1 MYFVIFVVVVVFII
15 SQLLISLRVARV
27 ILQHSLL
34 ITQKL

>member
-1 MYFVIFVVVVVFII
+1 MYFVIIVVVVVFVI

-27 ILQHSLL
+27 ILRHNLL